1 MKMKAFEFV
10 ILLNCSVKETHFK
23 IKLKKHL
30 PQENKW
36 LQSVM
41 FKNEHKTISILSIR

>member
-10 ILLNCSVKETHFK
+10 ILLNKGKETYFK
-23 IKLKKHL
+23 IKLKKHF
-30 PQENKW
+30 PQAYKL